1 MTAKM
6 HRVHI
11 AGVGEGVIYLP
22 GGCPYEL
29 YDSEEWLIGSYLK
42 LGNKGYVFAHVGT
55 AGITVLQYGAKQGGV
70 RQPVGWSTIAA
81 TVAAGVKQIT
91 IDLAAGAGPAADGN
105 ILKDALKG
113 GEVCIMPT
121 WGTGFT
127 RHILGNSAVATGAGG
142 EFTVDFDSPTP
153 AELTVDIA
161 HAECI
166 PSPYKDVAATGI
178 GDGSNPVVGM
188 PTCLAAA
195 GKYTWLQVE
204 GPFGIAAQTD
214 VGNAEDRMQCVFRP
228 DGTIAKHLDTDGHE
242 AANQHA
248 GVIMFLNLAG
258 GQGTPFCNLQI
269 AH

>member
-1 MTAKM
+1 MVAKM

-11 AGVGEGVIYLP
+11 PGVGEGVLHIP
-22 GGCPYEL
+22 GGCPYEY
-29 YDSEEWLIGSYLK
+29 YDDEKWPIGSYVRF
-42 LGNKGYVFAHVGT
+42 GNKGYVFAHIAA
-55 AGITVLQYGAKQGGV
+55 AGITALQYGAKQGGV
-70 RQPVGWSTIAA
+70 RQPVGWSTVAA

-91 IDLAAGAGPAADGN
+91 IDLDGAAGPLGDGN
-105 ILKDALKG
+105 ITKDYLKG

-127 RHILGNSAVATGAGG
+127 RHITGNSALALGAGG

-153 AELTVDIA
+153 ALLTEDVA

-166 PSPYKDVAATGI
+166 PSPYKDVACVGI
-178 GDGSNPVVGM
+178 GDGRNPVVGM
-188 PTCLAAA
+188 PTVLAPA
-195 GKYTWLQVE
+195 GKYCWLQVE
-204 GPFGIAAQTD
+204 GPFGIAAQGD
-214 VGNAEDRMQCVFRP
+214 VGNINDRMQAVFRP
-228 DGTIAKHLDTDGHE
+228 DGTIGKHLDTDGHE